1 MFKYILIFFL
11 LVIFVPVFRNFLFNL
26 LVGKQI
32 AKEQKRYNDIMEKQR
47 GKEGD
52 IKVKPTPPQAD
63 KKGGYE
69 GGQYVDFEEV
79 K

>member
-1 MFKYILIFFL
+1 MFKYILIFLL

-32 AKEQKRYNDIMEKQR
+32 AKEQKRYNDIMEKKR

-52 IKVKPTPPQAD
+52 IKVKPTSTSE
-63 KKGGYE
+63 KKGGFE

>member
-1 MFKYILIFFL
+1 MFKYVIILL
-11 LVIFVPVFRNFLFNL
+11 LLIVFVPTFRNFLFEL

-52 IKVKPTPPQAD
+52 VKVKSTEQTN
-63 KKGGYE
+63 KKDSFE

>member
-1 MFKYILIFFL
+1 MFKYILIFL
-11 LVIFVPVFRNFLFNL
+11 LLIVFVPVFRNFLFNL

-52 IKVKPTPPQAD
+52 IKVKPTQQSD

>member
-11 LVIFVPVFRNFLFNL
+11 LIIFVPVFRNFLFKL

-32 AKEQKRYNDIMEKQR
+32 AKEQKRYNDIVEKER

-52 IKVKPTPPQAD
+52 IKVKPTTPPH
-63 KKGGYE
+63 KKNGYE
-69 GGQYVDFEEV
+69 GGQYVDYEEI

>member
-1 MFKYILIFFL
+1 MKYIILIL
-11 LVIFVPVFRNFLFNL
+11 LAIAFVPAIRNFLFNV

-32 AKEQKRYNDIMEKQR
+32 AKQQKRHNDFMEKER

-52 IKVKPTPPQAD
+52 IKVKSNTTNSKNINPD
-63 KKGGYE
+63 S
-69 GGQYVDFEEV
+69 GQYVDYEEV

>member
-1 MFKYILIFFL
+1 MFKYILIFL
-11 LVIFVPVFRNFLFNL
+11 LLIVFVPVFRNFLFNL

-32 AKEQKRYNDIMEKQR
+32 AKEQKRYNDIMEKKR

-52 IKVKPTPPQAD
+52 VKVQETPPSA
-63 KKGGYE
+63 KKGGFE
-69 GGQYVDFEEV
+69 GGQYVDYEEI